1 MARSAY
7 AYRAIGP
14 RDYTP
19 GAVPPAR
26 TPLDSPTLLTRRRYG
41 EGSHDGYAL
50 DLASLAPGPT
60 GRLQPHREPQKI
72 APTFRNHVGSDVGT
86 FQGGRIAA
94 AAGPSLEQD
103 PDWVKFPLVSARN
116 LLVAIAHRSPGNPVP
131 APATPRAL
139 NVVQPDFRQRSRR
152 YGLAFQLESPTSQ
165 QIWPSVAQFR
175 ARMSGG

>member
-14 RDYTP
+14 DVYVP
-19 GAVPPAR
+19 GGVPPSR

-41 EGSHDGYAL
+41 EGSHDGYVL

-60 GRLQPHREPQKI
+60 GVLMPHREPQKLS
-72 APTFRNHVGSDVGT
+72 PVFRNHVGSDVGT
-86 FQGGRIAA
+86 FQGGLTATV
-94 AAGPSLEQD
+94 GPSLEQN
-103 PDWVKFPLVSARN
+103 PDRVKFPLVSARN

-139 NVVQPDFRQRSRR
+139 NVVQPDFRQRQRR
-152 YGLAFQLESPTSQ
+152 YALPFQLESPTTQ
-165 QIWPSVAQFR
+165 QLWPSIGQWQSR
-175 ARMSGG
+175 LSSG

>member
-1 MARSAY
+1 MPRAAF

-14 RDYTP
+14 RDYDPTS
-19 GAVPPAR
+19 VPPAR

-41 EGSHDGYAL
+41 EGSHDGYIL

-60 GRLQPHREPQKI
+60 GRLVPHREPQKV
-72 APTFRNHVGSDVGT
+72 APPFRNHVGSDVGT
-86 FQGGRIAA
+86 FVGGLTAS
-94 AAGPSLEQD
+94 AGRGLEQN
-103 PDWVKFPLVSARN
+103 PDTVKFPLVSARN

-152 YGLAFQLESPTSQ
+152 YGLPFQLESPTTQ
-165 QIWPSVAQFR
+165 QIWPSVAQWQS
-175 ARMSGG
+175 RMSGG